1 MFSLMAGR
9 SSTLVSAAQQLDSVG
24 VFAAIEAA
32 GRLGVEEASQALR
45 EAAGAREEDGE
56 EETVKI
62 ITLLLDQGAQVSS
75 GFLPKQQ

>member
-62 ITLLLDQGAQVSS
+62 IVLLLNQGAQVSS

>member
-1 MFSLMAGR
+1 MGR
-9 SSTLVSAAQQLDSVG
+9 ASPLVSAAQQLDSVG
-24 VFAAIEAA
+24 VFATIEAA

-75 GFLPKQQ
+75 LSSDKQE